1 MKRIKYS
8 NGGKFSVNNIFDLE
22 ISVQG
27 NRHFRSIQNT
37 ISRTFGNVEV
47 AGSRYQDSMGQESKG
62 ASVSV
67 TNKAGTNFNINVNKP
82 KYGSSLTQLRISK
95 PL

>member
-22 ISVQG
+22 TSVQG

-37 ISRTFGNVEV
+37 ISKTIGNIEV
-47 AGSRYQDSMGQESKG
+47 AGSRYQDSMGQRSKG
-62 ASVSV
+62 ASVSY
-67 TNKAGTNFNINVNKP
+67 TNRKGTNFNLSVNKP
-82 KYGSSLTQLRISK
+82 NYGSSFTQLRIQK

>member
-22 ISVQG
+22 TRVQG
-27 NRHFRSIQNT
+27 NKHFRSIKNT
-37 ISRTFGNVEV
+37 ISKNIGNIEV
-47 AGSRYQDSMGQESKG
+47 AGSRYQDSMGYKSKG

-67 TNKAGTNFNINVNKP
+67 TNKAGTNFNISVNKP
-82 KYGSSLTQLRISK
+82 NYGSSFTQLRISK